1 MALRQ
6 VGAAQVRTAFRLART
21 SRQQALSTNG
31 GAVHE
36 AFSPSFS
43 ANNSSSG
50 STIISGTTGAARR
63 TASVSCGSSK
73 KMSAAAKRPLSSSA
87 SSGNP
92 EVTSASVRDITS
104 KFGDPS
110 FWEGEYSSQYDSQ
123 EELQPFEWFLP
134 YDGGLRQHL
143 LPFLE
148 SRSSCSRL
156 LHVGCGTSE
165 VGPKLAT
172 EPGLSIHVTDA
183 DSSPSAVRIMKRR
196 HASLDNYMCH
206 QTDVLNLPFPED
218 SFDAVVDKGT
228 LDALLCR
235 NMEDAQAMATEM
247 HRVLTKGGVFV
258 QITTEDPESRLEL
271 LTRPLIEQG
280 EPWSRSLFKE
290 IGEGANATY
299 FMYVLVK

>member
-1 MALRQ
+1 M
-6 VGAAQVRTAFRLART
+6 T
-21 SRQQALSTNG
+21 
-31 GAVHE
+31 
-36 AFSPSFS
+36 
-43 ANNSSSG
+43 SSG
-50 STIISGTTGAARR
+50 
-63 TASVSCGSSK
+63 
-73 KMSAAAKRPLSSSA
+73 KRPLSSNASA
-87 SSGNP
+87 NP
-92 EVTSASVRDITS
+92 EVVSASVTDITS

-110 FWEGEYSSQYDSQ
+110 FWEGEYSTQYDSQ

-148 SRSSCSRL
+148 SMTCSRL

-172 EPGLSIHVTDA
+172 EPDLELHVTDA

-196 HASLDNYMCH
+196 HASLNNYTCH
-206 QTDVLNLPFPED
+206 QTDVLNLPFPEE

-235 NMEDAQAMATEM
+235 NVEDAQQMATEM

-258 QITTEDPESRLEL
+258 QITTEDPEARLEL
-271 LTRPLIEQG
+271 LTKPLIEQH